1 MGKQWNRVLERLDN
15 LKGKWNNLNSKGK
28 FVVMVVGVITIS
40 IIYNL
45 FN

>member
-1 MGKQWNRVLERLDN
+1 MGKKWNRVLERLDN
-15 LKGKWNNLNSKGK
+15 LTAKWNNLNSKGK
-28 FVVMVVGVITIS
+28 FVVMVVGLITIS

>member
-1 MGKQWNRVLERLDN
+1 MGKKWNRVLERLDN
-15 LKGKWNNLNSKGK
+15 LIAKWNNLNSKGK
-28 FVVMVVGVITIS
+28 FVVMVVGLITIS

>member
-15 LKGKWNNLNSKGK
+15 FKGKWNNLNSKVK

-40 IIYNL
+40 IVYNL